1 MTKGTTSRHGRTRPA
16 TPKTIDLAASEVKP
30 TSAKP
35 AGEPAPA
42 DKPVSPPPN
51 ANDPKAATPAAEPVA
66 FGAGD
71 STRTEAPRSTA
82 PLSGLGATDRVGTE
96 KPSGD
101 AGTTRPESGKTS
113 FGRGSGSGTPKQAPA
128 KSGGGFASSLVSGL
142 VGAVLALILLSGLAS
157 ADLLRHVPLLGSLA
171 ATPSAAPDLSA
182 DVAALDKRLA
192 SLEAAET
199 TAPANSDGTAISDE
213 MADLASRLSAI
224 ESRLND
230 QPDAGDKPS
239 ADLAA
244 RIDELA
250 QRIDTVEQRPAAT
263 PGTAVALGTR
273 IDTIESQVQSVDTI
287 ARATSS
293 RIDELET
300 LVDGMNEKLAAA
312 SADNQARAE
321 QDRAA
326 RQIAV
331 DALSAAY
338 RRGEP
343 FGDFLDSLRQLS
355 GSSATLDALEPYAS
369 SGVATDAE
377 LIDGFDNASRQA
389 LNALTPEEEGV
400 VSRFLANA
408 RSLVDVRPAGP
419 VEGAEPR
426 AVLSRVE
433 ADLANGDFGAALA
446 EWQELPAEAR
456 NAAADWADKLER
468 RVAADKALRAITV
481 AGTATGQ

>member
-1 MTKGTTSRHGRTRPA
+1 MTKGTTSRRGRTRPA

-35 AGEPAPA
+35 AGEPALA
-42 DKPVSPPPN
+42 EKTASPKTS
-51 ANDPKAATPAAEPVA
+51 DSKAATPTAEPVA

-71 STRTEAPRSTA
+71 STKSETPRSAA
-82 PLSGLGATDRVGTE
+82 PLSGLGATDRAGTE

-101 AGTTRPESGKTS
+101 GRTTRPESGKTS
-113 FGRGSGSGTPKQAPA
+113 FGRGAGSDTPKQAPA
-128 KSGGGFASSLVSGL
+128 SSGGGFASSLVSGL
-142 VGAVLALILLSGLAS
+142 IGAVLALILLGGLAS

-192 SLEAAET
+192 ALEAAET
-199 TAPANSDGTAISDE
+199 TAPATSDDTAISDE
-213 MADLASRLSAI
+213 MADLASRLSAF

-230 QPDAGDKPS
+230 QPDASADGAPS

-263 PGTAVALGTR
+263 PGTAVALGTL
-273 IDTIESQVQSVDTI
+273 ESQVQSVDTI
-287 ARATSS
+287 AKATSS

-300 LVDGMNEKLAAA
+300 LVDGMSEKLAAA
-312 SADNQARAE
+312 SAENQARAE

-326 RQIAV
+326 RRIAI

-343 FGDFLDSLRQLS
+343 FGDVLDSLRQLS

-389 LNALTPEEEGV
+389 LDALTPEEEGV

-433 ADLANGDFGAALA
+433 ADLANGDFDAALA

-456 NAAADWADKLER
+456 NAAANWVDKLER

-481 AGTATGQ
+481 AGAATGQ